1 MNYIIAAH
9 GRYAQEV
16 KNSCQMI
23 TGQTTNIAAV
33 TFTEDMGVTDV
44 LESYNAVYSPE
55 NETVIIVD
63 IVGGTPCN
71 AAQMF
76 RAKYPE
82 IKIVSGLSL
91 GLIIP
96 LSLGESLEGAII
108 GAQENIQFVEL
119 KANNSTVSDD
129 GEEED

>member
-23 TGQTTNIAAV
+23 TGQTTNIAVV

-108 GAQENIQFVEL
+108 GAQENIQFVEV

>member
-33 TFTEDMGVTDV
+33 TFTEDMGVMDV

-108 GAQENIQFVEL
+108 GAQENIQFVEV

>member
-33 TFTEDMGVTDV
+33 TFTEDMGVMDV

-76 RAKYPE
+76 CAKYPE

-108 GAQENIQFVEL
+108 GAQENIQFVEV

>member
-1 MNYIIAAH
+1 MDYIIAAH

-23 TGQTTNIAAV
+23 TGQTTNVYAV
-33 TFTEDMGVTDV
+33 TFTEEMGVTDV
-44 LESYNAVYSPE
+44 LDAYTAVYSPG
-55 NETVIIVD
+55 NETAIIVD

-76 RAKYPE
+76 RAKHPE
-82 IKIVSGLSL
+82 VKVVSGLSL

-96 LSLGESLEGAII
+96 LSLGESIEGAML
-108 GAQENIQFVEL
+108 GAKENIQFVEQ
-119 KANNSTVSDD
+119 KVNKTTVSDD

>member
-9 GRYAQEV
+9 GRYAKEV

-33 TFTEDMGVTDV
+33 TFTEDMGVMDV

>member
-33 TFTEDMGVTDV
+33 TFTEDMGVMDV

-55 NETVIIVD
+55 NETVIIID

-108 GAQENIQFVEL
+108 GAQENIQFVEV

>member
-1 MNYIIAAH
+1 MDYIIAAH

-33 TFTEDMGVTDV
+33 TFTEEMGVTDV
-44 LESYNAVYSPE
+44 LDAYTAVYSPI
-55 NETVIIVD
+55 NEIAIIVD

-76 RAKYPE
+76 RAKHPE
-82 IKIVSGLSL
+82 VKVVSGLSL

-96 LSLGESLEGAII
+96 LSLGESLEGAML
-108 GAQENIQFVEL
+108 GAKENIQFIEQ
-119 KANNSTVSDD
+119 KANNATVTDD

>member
-82 IKIVSGLSL
+82 INIVSGLSL

-108 GAQENIQFVEL
+108 GAQENIQFVEV

>member
-1 MNYIIAAH
+1 MDYIIAAH

-23 TGQTTNIAAV
+23 TGQTTNISAV
-33 TFTEDMGVTDV
+33 TFTEEMGVTDV
-44 LESYNAVYSPE
+44 LDAYMAVYSPE
-55 NETVIIVD
+55 NETAIIID

-76 RAKYPE
+76 RAKHPE
-82 IKIVSGLSL
+82 VKVVSGLSL
-91 GLIIP
+91 GLIIS
-96 LSLGESLEGAII
+96 LSLGESLEGAIL
-108 GAQENIQFVEL
+108 GAKENIQFVEL
-119 KANNSTVSDD
+119 KANNTIVTDD

>member
-1 MNYIIAAH
+1 MDYIIAAH

-23 TGQTTNIAAV
+23 TGQTTNIKAV
-33 TFTEDMGVTDV
+33 TFTEEMGLKDV
-44 LESYNAVYSPE
+44 LEAYTAVYSPG

-76 RAKYPE
+76 HTKHPE
-82 IKIVSGLSL
+82 VKVVSGLSL

-96 LSLGESLEGAII
+96 LSLGETLEGAML

-119 KANNSTVSDD
+119 KVNNTIVSDD

>member
-96 LSLGESLEGAII
+96 LSLGESLEGALI
-108 GAQENIQFVEL
+108 GAQENIQFVEV

>member
-33 TFTEDMGVTDV
+33 TFTEDMGVMDV

-55 NETVIIVD
+55 NKTVIIVD

>member
-1 MNYIIAAH
+1 
-9 GRYAQEV
+9 
-16 KNSCQMI
+16 MI
-23 TGQTTNIAAV
+23 TGQTTNIAVV

-108 GAQENIQFVEL
+108 GAQENIQFVEV
-119 KANNSTVSDD
+119 KVNNSTVSDD

>member
-55 NETVIIVD
+55 NEIVIIVD

>member
-1 MNYIIAAH
+1 MNFIIAAH

-23 TGQTTNIAAV
+23 TGQTTNIRAI
-33 TFTEDMGVTDV
+33 TFTEEMGVTDV
-44 LESYNAVYSPE
+44 LDAYTDVYSPG
-55 NETVIIVD
+55 NETAIIVD

-76 RAKYPE
+76 SAKHPE
-82 IKIVSGLSL
+82 VKVISGLSL

-96 LSLGESLEGAII
+96 LSLGESLEGAML
-108 GAQENIQFVEL
+108 GAKENTQFVEL
-119 KANNSTVSDD
+119 KASHTIVSDD

>member
-33 TFTEDMGVTDV
+33 TFTEDMGVMDV

-76 RAKYPE
+76 RTKYPE

>member
-55 NETVIIVD
+55 NKTVIIVD

-108 GAQENIQFVEL
+108 GAQENIQFVEV

>member
-1 MNYIIAAH
+1 MDYIIVAH

-23 TGQTTNIAAV
+23 TGQTTNIKAV
-33 TFTEDMGVTDV
+33 TFTEEMGVKDV
-44 LESYNAVYSPE
+44 LEAYAAVYSPG
-55 NETVIIVD
+55 NETAIIVD

-76 RAKYPE
+76 HAKHPE
-82 IKIVSGLSL
+82 VKVVSGLSL

-96 LSLGESLEGAII
+96 LSLGETLEGAML

-119 KANNSTVSDD
+119 KVNNTIISDD

>member
-1 MNYIIAAH
+1 MNFIIAAH

-16 KNSCQMI
+16 KNSCKMI
-23 TGQTTNIAAV
+23 TGQTTNISAI
-33 TFTEDMGVTDV
+33 TFTEEMGVTDV
-44 LESYNAVYSPE
+44 LDAYMDVYSPE
-55 NETVIIVD
+55 NETAIIVD

-76 RAKYPE
+76 SAKHPE
-82 IKIVSGLSL
+82 VKVISGLSL

-96 LSLGESLEGAII
+96 LSLGESLEGAML
-108 GAQENIQFVEL
+108 GAKENTQFVEL
-119 KANNSTVSDD
+119 KASHMIVSDD

>member
-1 MNYIIAAH
+1 MNYILAAH

>member
-23 TGQTTNIAAV
+23 TSQTTNIAAV
-33 TFTEDMGVTDV
+33 TFTEDMGVMDV

>member
-33 TFTEDMGVTDV
+33 TFTEDMGVMDV

-76 RAKYPE
+76 RAKHPE

-108 GAQENIQFVEL
+108 GAQENIQFVEV

>member
-108 GAQENIQFVEL
+108 GAQENIQFVEV

>member
-1 MNYIIAAH
+1 MNYILAAH

-108 GAQENIQFVEL
+108 GAQENIQFVEV

>member
-23 TGQTTNIAAV
+23 TGQTTNIATV

-44 LESYNAVYSPE
+44 LESYNAVYSSE

-108 GAQENIQFVEL
+108 GAQENIQFVEV

>member
-1 MNYIIAAH
+1 MNFIIAAH

-23 TGQTTNIAAV
+23 TGQTTNIRAI
-33 TFTEDMGVTDV
+33 TFTEEMAVTDV
-44 LESYNAVYSPE
+44 LDAYTAVYSPE
-55 NETVIIVD
+55 NETAIIVD

-76 RAKYPE
+76 NAKHPE
-82 IKIVSGLSL
+82 VKVISGLSL

-96 LSLGESLEGAII
+96 LSLGESLEGAML
-108 GAQENIQFVEL
+108 GAKENTQFVEL
-119 KANNSTVSDD
+119 KASHTIVSDD

>member
-1 MNYIIAAH
+1 MNYILAAH

-55 NETVIIVD
+55 NETVIIID

-108 GAQENIQFVEL
+108 GAQENIQFVEV

>member
-1 MNYIIAAH
+1 MNFIIAAH

-23 TGQTTNIAAV
+23 TGQTTNISAI
-33 TFTEDMGVTDV
+33 TFTEEMGVTDV
-44 LESYNAVYSPE
+44 LDAYTDVYSPE
-55 NETVIIVD
+55 NKTAIIVD

-76 RAKYPE
+76 SAKHPE
-82 IKIVSGLSL
+82 VKVISGLSL

-96 LSLGESLEGAII
+96 LSLGESLEGAML
-108 GAQENIQFVEL
+108 GAKENTQFVEL
-119 KANNSTVSDD
+119 KASHTIVSDD

>member
-33 TFTEDMGVTDV
+33 TFTEDMGVIDV

>member
-82 IKIVSGLSL
+82 IKIVSGLS
-91 GLIIP
+91 
-96 LSLGESLEGAII
+96 
-108 GAQENIQFVEL
+108 
-119 KANNSTVSDD
+119 
-129 GEEED
+129 

>member
-44 LESYNAVYSPE
+44 LESYNAVYSSE
-55 NETVIIVD
+55 NETVIIID

-108 GAQENIQFVEL
+108 GAQENIQFVEV
-119 KANNSTVSDD
+119 KANNSTVNDD

>member
-16 KNSCQMI
+16 KNSCQII

-33 TFTEDMGVTDV
+33 TFTEDMGVMDV

>member
-33 TFTEDMGVTDV
+33 TFTEDMGVMDV

>member
-96 LSLGESLEGAII
+96 LSLGESLEGAFI
-108 GAQENIQFVEL
+108 GAQENIQFVEV

>member
-44 LESYNAVYSPE
+44 LESYNSVYSPE

-76 RAKYPE
+76 RAKCPE

-108 GAQENIQFVEL
+108 GAQENIQFVEV

>member
-33 TFTEDMGVTDV
+33 TFTEDMGVMDV
-44 LESYNAVYSPE
+44 LESYNAVYSSK
-55 NETVIIVD
+55 NETVIIID

-108 GAQENIQFVEL
+108 GAQENIQFVEV

>member
-1 MNYIIAAH
+1 MDYIIAAH

-33 TFTEDMGVTDV
+33 TFTEEMGVTDV
-44 LESYNAVYSPE
+44 LDAYTAVYSPG
-55 NETVIIVD
+55 NKTAIIVD
-63 IVGGTPCN
+63 IVGGSPCN

-76 RAKYPE
+76 RAKHPE
-82 IKIVSGLSL
+82 VKVVSGLSL

-96 LSLGESLEGAII
+96 LSLGESLEGAML
-108 GAQENIQFVEL
+108 GAKENIQFVEQ
-119 KANNSTVSDD
+119 KVNKTTVSDD